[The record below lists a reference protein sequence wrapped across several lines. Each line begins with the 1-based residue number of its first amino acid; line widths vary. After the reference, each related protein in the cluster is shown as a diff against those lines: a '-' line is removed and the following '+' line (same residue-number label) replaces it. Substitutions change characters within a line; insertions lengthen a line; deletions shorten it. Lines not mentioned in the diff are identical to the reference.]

1 MRVFKATLYPVDNH
15 AYLALSNLESLL
27 NHYII
32 PMNILLILSYESVI

>member
-32 PMNILLILSYESVI
+32 PMNIFLILSYESVI